1 MPRSVKSASHC
12 RAPQKIFTT
21 ILDLE
26 KASLKLLPFLYLTIL
41 ELDCIPQWRL
51 FKSPSPYQYFQRVGP
66 QRRTSRLLDDLHMPL
81 IEILNQLAHISSRTL
96 GEYVE
101 SHTKSH
107 LPVLIT
113 PTYRSDISAH
123 SLKMTA
129 FKHRSMSKRSRMKTL
144 GRSANRK
151 IL

>member
-1 MPRSVKSASHC
+1 MAVAIVQSRFFNHSLTPANAAVQLDSDAKIGEIGVALPSIAKNRPR
-12 RAPQKIFTT
+12 
-21 ILDLE
+21 
-26 KASLKLLPFLYLTIL
+26 KASLKPLAFLQLTIL

-101 SHTKSH
+101 SHTK
-107 LPVLIT
+107 IT
-113 PTYRSDISAH
+113 LTSTDNTY
-123 SLKMTA
+123 L
-129 FKHRSMSKRSRMKTL
+129 
-144 GRSANRK
+144 
-151 IL
+151 